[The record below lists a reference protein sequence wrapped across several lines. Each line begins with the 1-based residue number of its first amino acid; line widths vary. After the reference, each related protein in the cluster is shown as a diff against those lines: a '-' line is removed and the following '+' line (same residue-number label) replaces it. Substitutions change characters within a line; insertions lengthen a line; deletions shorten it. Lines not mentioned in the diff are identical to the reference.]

1 MACIPSEVLQHLS
14 LKHPSIQALHFTTDP
29 FCSRF
34 NRWSRNTDINL
45 TAFKNIRRFNWKAPM
60 GCHFGNIATLVQMNA
75 NHLEELEI
83 DLQCWSRQWENREMR
98 IVRQED
104 DDEKW
109 DNVPASTMLARQI
122 FGLGMDT
129 DKVVSYSKMKSL
141 KLTRVPLKDE
151 ITGKAVP
158 PACINFSNLTS
169 LTVNM
174 CPYWTTL
181 LTTLTQSQ
189 TPLHLKSFEILD
201 FHLQTPHETAIRK
214 TTIITAFLD
223 SFTSLEELYIS
234 YCGPTSVLKF
244 WEHLAGHTSLKSFV
258 HHQRVTD
265 RDDEMVGVR
274 MGSDLMGL
282 GMDEDE
288 LRRIG
293 EDPGMNPLSRLDL
306 QFFGLTCA
314 PKYLVSHQ
322 AQTEIYQLIL

>member
-14 LKHPSIQALHFTTDP
+14 LKHPSIQALNFTTDP

-60 GCHFGNIATLVQMNA
+60 GCHFGNITTLVQMNA
-75 NHLEELEI
+75 NHLKELEI

-104 DDEKW
+104 GDEKW
-109 DNVPASTMLARQI
+109 DNVPASAMLARQI

-129 DKVVSYSKMKSL
+129 DKVVSYPKMKSL
-141 KLTRVPLKDE
+141 KLTRVPLKDV

-158 PACINFSNLTS
+158 PASINFSNLTS

-181 LTTLTQSQ
+181 LTTFTQSQ

>member
-1 MACIPSEVLQHLS
+1 
-14 LKHPSIQALHFTTDP
+14 
-29 FCSRF
+29 
-34 NRWSRNTDINL
+34 
-45 TAFKNIRRFNWKAPM
+45 
-60 GCHFGNIATLVQMNA
+60 
-75 NHLEELEI
+75 
-83 DLQCWSRQWENREMR
+83 MR